1 MSEFEKYYVKR
12 GDTDDITILYE
23 DETDPDNII
32 PISLVGATVF
42 FTVKHLYDKE
52 ISDSFALIS
61 KTVTSHVDAVNGES
75 LIELSSSDTDIEP
88 DEYKADI
95 QIKDSGGD
103 IVSSETFRF
112 IILDDVTKRTS

>member
-42 FTVKHLYDKE
+42 FTVKHLWDKGTG
-52 ISDSFALIS
+52 DTFALIS
-61 KTVTSHVDAVNGES
+61 KTVTSHVDALNGES

-88 DEYKADI
+88 EEYKADI